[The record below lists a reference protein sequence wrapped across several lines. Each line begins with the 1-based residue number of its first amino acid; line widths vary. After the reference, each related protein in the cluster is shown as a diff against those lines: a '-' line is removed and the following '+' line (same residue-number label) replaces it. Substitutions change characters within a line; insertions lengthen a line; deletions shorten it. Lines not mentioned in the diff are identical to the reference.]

1 MKVSRRVTPA
11 LIALGGFPGAGKT
24 TQARRL
30 ASELRIPLLSADSL
44 GDLIGVSEALH
55 GLDVNA
61 QWIAYDVVFGL
72 CVEFLQSGI
81 SVILDLNLGHAFQWL
96 KLDALRQS
104 DPVPIW
110 VPIVL
115 QCPREVCMER
125 IGKRYAANSGV
136 YAPPDV
142 YTTVPHIVGVWTFL
156 EQLDR
161 PDAYLV
167 DAARPHDEVYA
178 DIRWYVTV
186 RCNAKRSARYR
197 NV

>member
-1 MKVSRRVTPA
+1 MKAPRSATPA
-11 LIALGGFPGAGKT
+11 LIALGGSPGAGKT

-44 GDLIGVSEALH
+44 GDLIGASEALR

-72 CVEFLQSGI
+72 CSEFLQLGS
-81 SVILDLNLGHAFQWL
+81 SVILDLNLGHAFHWQ

-104 DPVPIW
+104 DPALIW

-115 QCPREVCMER
+115 QCPRDVCMER
-125 IGKRYAANSGV
+125 IGKRYAANPNT

-161 PDAYLV
+161 PDAYVV
-167 DAARPHDEVYA
+167 DAARPHDDVYA
-178 DIRWYVTV
+178 DIRRYVTV
-186 RCNAKRSARYR
+186 RCNAK
-197 NV
+197 